1 MCSSGASDQWAERC
15 KQECDRT
22 HADELLWAALDD
34 GVLELVLAEEAEAA
48 EVSTVCAAVMV
59 TTEAEAAWVEV
70 AAWDEEGA
78 GDVPVLLAADG
89 EAVITPSK
97 EPPDWQ
103 VSVKY
108 CWAALT
114 SEVWGQRLCMVD
126 VMADLPGKMR

>member
-34 GVLELVLAEEAEAA
+34 GVLELVLAEEAGAA
-48 EVSTVCAAVMV
+48 EVSTVCAAVTV

-78 GDVPVLLAADG
+78 EHSDRHRALSDVFHPKPIDVSRSETLLPAHPVNQFRDADNSVVMM
-89 EAVITPSK
+89 EKTYSLQLPS
-97 EPPDWQ
+97 
-103 VSVKY
+103 
-108 CWAALT
+108 
-114 SEVWGQRLCMVD
+114 
-126 VMADLPGKMR
+126 